1 MHIIHPLWILSFTR
15 HWMLPLADLIAP
27 NFTQWFSSKFIH
39 MTSEYIQSPVFHA
52 WKSMAITQEA
62 ETKKPMTIW
71 ADVWQKLRNSPSKSK
86 TSDKAKLI
94 FKQSNVEVKISTD
107 GESTA
112 LLSKLLWNWI
122 FNYNFALNIL
132 V

>member
-1 MHIIHPLWILSFTR
+1 
-15 HWMLPLADLIAP
+15 
-27 NFTQWFSSKFIH
+27 
-39 MTSEYIQSPVFHA
+39 
-52 WKSMAITQEA
+52 MAITQEA

-107 GESTA
+107 GKSAA